1 MPDNDPAAGIK
12 DFERKLFTLDGFFS
26 RGTKLTPRKSDPN
39 KTPYIMKAQE
49 DALDSFRK
57 ADSKKR
63 AKKAVVKKA
72 PRRPMSL
79 AKSAT
84 KPSPRKR
91 GL

>member
-12 DFERKLFTLDGFFS
+12 DFERKLFTLDGLLTG
-26 RGTKLTPRKSDPN
+26 GTKLTPRKSDPN
-39 KTPYIMKAQE
+39 KDPYIIKRQE
-49 DALDSFRK
+49 IALDSFRK
-57 ADSKKR
+57 ADAAKR
-63 AKKAVVKKA
+63 AKKVVKKA
-72 PRRPMSL
+72 PRRPTAL